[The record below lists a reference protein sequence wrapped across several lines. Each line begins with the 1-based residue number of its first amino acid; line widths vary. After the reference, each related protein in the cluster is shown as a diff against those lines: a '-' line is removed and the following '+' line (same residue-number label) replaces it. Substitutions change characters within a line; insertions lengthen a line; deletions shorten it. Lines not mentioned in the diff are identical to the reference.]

1 MFREHWRVVFCWFFS
16 QNENKHKSLNTKHC
30 LMLAFSR
37 KKKKLVSFKG
47 KKHVMHTNENLSSLQ
62 QNYKSNH
69 PVSPAPGADP
79 DPVYVIVNIIILNS
93 NELLECPL

>member
-1 MFREHWRVVFCWFFS
+1 MLFFVGFFTKWK
-16 QNENKHKSLNTKHC
+16 QAQKFKHKALSTNAC
-30 LMLAFSR
+30 IQPEE
-37 KKKKLVSFKG
+37 KKIVSFKG
-47 KKHVMHTNENLSSLQ
+47 KTHVMVTNENPSSLQ

>member
-1 MFREHWRVVFCWFFS
+1 MSTNACI
-16 QNENKHKSLNTKHC
+16 
-30 LMLAFSR
+30 LAGR
-37 KKKKLVSFKG
+37 KKTCVVQG
-47 KKHVMHTNENLSSLQ
+47 QTHVMVTNENPSSLQ